1 MSVEKIDTLIVGAGQ
16 AGIAL
21 SEHLG
26 NHGVPFLFSKKAAS
40 RKPGAL
46 RVGMLW

>member
-26 NHGVPFLFSKKAAS
+26 KSGRAVSGS
-40 RKPGAL
+40 RKKPH
-46 RVGMLW
+46 R